1 MKVGV
6 RCNPLPYTKKQSEME
21 EKKTL
26 RAVDILT
33 LAEGICERLDR
44 NGIRPSDVRY
54 IQMWRDWQ
62 RIKAEGHKW
71 DWIVYWLSNEHGL
84 SETSVSRTLTRL
96 GKEVEI

>member
-1 MKVGV
+1 
-6 RCNPLPYTKKQSEME
+6 ME

-26 RAVDILT
+26 KAVDILT

-62 RIKAEGHKW
+62 RMKQEGHKW
-71 DWIVYWLSNEHGL
+71 DWIVYWLSNEYGL
-84 SETSVSRTLTRL
+84 SETSVWRTLKRL
-96 GKEVEI
+96 GKEVEL